1 MIRSRGQRGEGGII
15 SEGENNISRSVR
27 AGMRKGAVGGW
38 KSEGKELT

>member
-1 MIRSRGQRGEGGII
+1 MIRSRGERGGGII